1 MAQPA
6 ELSGE
11 IERHAAK
18 LERDPGS
25 RVFAQ
30 LADAYRKEGRLEDAI
45 RICRD
50 GLVIHPHYMT
60 ARVVLGR
67 ALFEQGALDEAE
79 AEFVCVLERVPDNLL
94 ALRLLGDISAQEGRQ
109 EEARTYYQR
118 VLRVNPLDRETQD
131 RLASLPIAAM
141 PEGTPE
147 GTSRAES
154 SPPESQA
161 PEAPVPSR
169 SFDAGEGPSDG
180 RLLDPDLQAASGTAE
195 AGDIVAPADSLAGAA
210 PAERQEGSGISR
222 DPLASPTLAALYA
235 SQGFA
240 HVADAIYAQL
250 GGQPRERPPVADG
263 SEGGRLNV
271 AQHAAL
277 EALISLR
284 ESARRTREARRAGQ
298 GQRNHETAR
307 RQDAR

>member
-6 ELSGE
+6 DFSGE
-11 IERHAAK
+11 LERYAAK

-50 GLVIHPHYMT
+50 GLVVHPHYVT

-67 ALFEQGALDEAE
+67 ALFEHGALDEAE
-79 AEFVCVLERVPDNLL
+79 AEFVCVLGQVPDNLL
-94 ALRLLGDISAQEGRQ
+94 SLRLLGDISAKKGHQ

-118 VLRVNPLDRETQD
+118 ALRVNPLDRETQD
-131 RLASLPIAAM
+131 RLASLPVAAM
-141 PEGTPE
+141 PEGIPP
-147 GTSRAES
+147 GTSPAES
-154 SPPESQA
+154 SPLESQT
-161 PEAPVPSR
+161 PEASVPPR
-169 SFDAGEGPSDG
+169 SFDAEEHPSDS
-180 RLLDPDLQAASGTAE
+180 RLHDPDPRAASGTAE
-195 AGDIVAPADSLAGAA
+195 AGDIVAPADSLAGAP
-210 PAERQEGSGISR
+210 PAGRQERSGISR

-235 SQGFA
+235 SQGFGRTA
-240 HVADAIYAQL
+240 EAIYAQL
-250 GGQPRERPPVADG
+250 RGQPNERPPDG
-263 SEGGRLNV
+263 VGTRGGRLNV
-271 AQHAAL
+271 PQHAAL

-284 ESARRTREARRAGQ
+284 ESARRIREARRAGQ
-298 GQRNHETAR
+298 GQRNHDAVR